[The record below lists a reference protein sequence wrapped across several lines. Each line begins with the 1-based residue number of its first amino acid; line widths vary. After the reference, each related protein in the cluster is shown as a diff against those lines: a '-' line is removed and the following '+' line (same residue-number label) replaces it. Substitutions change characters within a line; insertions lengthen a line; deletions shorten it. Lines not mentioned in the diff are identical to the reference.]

1 MTKRAEYTKYLR
13 SPGRLSEV
21 VPCEYVCP
29 ESHDV
34 PGLRDCC
41 HTCTY
46 FLGGKCGAPRGFS
59 FYPRVMWRIYRE
71 A

>member
-1 MTKRAEYTKYLR
+1 MPDAM
-13 SPGRLSEV
+13 
-21 VPCEYVCP
+21 PCEYVCP
-29 ESHDV
+29 EIHDH
-34 PGLRDCC
+34 PGLQECC

-46 FLGGKCGAPRGFS
+46 FLSGTCGAPRGFS